1 MKSADVLKWFDQLGA
16 VKLEAVLSRFGL
28 NAEGTKWVADAAS
41 AIAAAFPP
49 GHEIRRRW
57 DALAMLT
64 EDRKDTKHPIE
75 LQRLEGYKGIFASA
89 HEQLRE
95 GRLDSFI
102 DTVRAQAE
110 DDLLEQAEA
119 LRDDGLLV
127 AATVLAGGALEVHLR
142 QLCAKNA
149 LAVQGHGSIDKYNTA
164 IGVARNCGLTI
175 YEKPDSSSVTSWGQL
190 RNDAA
195 HKPDQFRTTSDQVKL
210 MIDGVRNF
218 IGRVR

>member
-1 MKSADVLKWFDQLGA
+1 LSDSGQRRGGRAPRHLTRGRGARESRACRRLHESADVLKWFDQLGA

-28 NAEGTKWVADAAS
+28 TPRAPNGSPMPLLRLLLRSTGPRDSETM
-41 AIAAAFPP
+41 
-49 GHEIRRRW
+49 

-142 QLCAKNA
+142 QLCAKTRSRFR
-149 LAVQGHGSIDKYNTA
+149 VTA
-164 IGVARNCGLTI
+164 PSTSTTPPRCGPETA
-175 YEKPDSSSVTSWGQL
+175 G
-190 RNDAA
+190 
-195 HKPDQFRTTSDQVKL
+195 
-210 MIDGVRNF
+210 
-218 IGRVR
+218 